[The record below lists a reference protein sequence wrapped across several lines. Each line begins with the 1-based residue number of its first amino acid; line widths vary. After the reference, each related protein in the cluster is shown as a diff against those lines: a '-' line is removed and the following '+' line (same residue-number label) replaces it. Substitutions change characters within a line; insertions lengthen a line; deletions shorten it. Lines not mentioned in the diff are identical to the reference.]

1 MIDPLTQR
9 FLKCYALL
17 KERND
22 IRSARQFALSID
34 VFPQSLNEI
43 LKSRREVT
51 IALLRKFCE
60 NYKANPS
67 YILTGVGKPILDQG
81 ISASQSN
88 IVRNHIP
95 VVGAQQLQ
103 LYATQSIVTDQL
115 DTWQLPPQW
124 CGKRITLAIQNQ
136 RIHLRPALQS
146 GDILFCRSIT
156 ESSWRSCVIPNKIF
170 AIVTSDNVFVEKIQS
185 ISDQGITGS
194 TDEVGEQLF
203 INWKEI
209 REVWMPQ
216 HKWSSEIES
225 HQQIT
230 QSDIFQEI
238 IAAQNKSIE
247 QLQKTIHQMS
257 GSGEQSLSYSTNTKS
272 QMEISSDTALNPVS
286 I

>member
-9 FLKCYALL
+9 FLKCYTLL
-17 KERND
+17 KERNE
-22 IRSARQFALSID
+22 IRSARQFALSIE

-51 IALLRKFCE
+51 IGLLRKFCE
-60 NYKANPS
+60 NYQVNPV
-67 YILTGVGKPILDQG
+67 YILTGIGNPILELNSPG
-81 ISASQSN
+81 SQSN
-88 IVRNHIP
+88 ILKNSIP
-95 VVGAQQLQ
+95 VVSAQQLQ
-103 LYATQSIVTDQL
+103 LYATENIENDQL

-156 ESSWRSCVIPNKIF
+156 ESSWRSCVTPNKIF
-170 AIVTSDNVFVEKIQS
+170 AIVTSDNVFVEKILS
-185 ISDQGITGS
+185 ISEQGITGS

-203 INWKEI
+203 IKWKEI

-216 HKWSSEIES
+216 HKWSSAIES
-225 HQQIT
+225 HQEIT

-247 QLQKTIHQMS
+247 QLQKTMHQMS
-257 GSGEQSLSYSTNTKS
+257 STGNPTFAYRANAQANIEINTDS
-272 QMEISSDTALNPVS
+272 VLNPVS